1 MSGSLE
7 DVKPKVSLIED
18 TKPKSSIEDTK
29 PKLSALAGN
38 LTQSY
43 QVIINAGQPIG
54 LLLALTYPTIGTVT
68 QFSEVGLD
76 H

>member
-1 MSGSLE
+1 MAGSIE
-7 DVKPKVSLIED
+7 DTKPKISLIED
-18 TKPKSSIEDTK
+18 TKPKI
-29 PKLSALAGN
+29 SALAGN

-43 QVIINAGQPIG
+43 QVIIGAGQPIG
-54 LLLALTYPTIGTVT
+54 LLLALTYPTAGTVT